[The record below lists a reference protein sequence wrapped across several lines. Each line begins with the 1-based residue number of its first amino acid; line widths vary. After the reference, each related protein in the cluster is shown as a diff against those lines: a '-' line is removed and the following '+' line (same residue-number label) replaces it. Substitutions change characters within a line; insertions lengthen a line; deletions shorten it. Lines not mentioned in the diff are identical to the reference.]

1 MKKKIIAI
9 VIGILCVIVAA
20 IGLFQF
26 AFKTKATYVKDVDS
40 DKFNKAYDLLA
51 NAYLEDGEEADVYY
65 TDFIKKNTEAGE
77 GEHKATLTNGV
88 DSVKYY
94 EENNNEDNQLPEDVK
109 TYSDKMIEL
118 EYQKSANNN
127 TTSTTV
133 ATGDFSPMACGA
145 AAILAGVALVVF
157 ARKREA

>member
-51 NAYLEDGEEADVYY
+51 NA
-65 TDFIKKNTEAGE
+65 
-77 GEHKATLTNGV
+77 
-88 DSVKYY
+88 
-94 EENNNEDNQLPEDVK
+94 
-109 TYSDKMIEL
+109 
-118 EYQKSANNN
+118 
-127 TTSTTV
+127 
-133 ATGDFSPMACGA
+133 
-145 AAILAGVALVVF
+145 
-157 ARKREA
+157 

>member
-51 NAYLEDGEEADVYY
+51 MHILRMA
-65 TDFIKKNTEAGE
+65 KKLTYIIQ
-77 GEHKATLTNGV
+77 TL
-88 DSVKYY
+88 
-94 EENNNEDNQLPEDVK
+94 
-109 TYSDKMIEL
+109 
-118 EYQKSANNN
+118 
-127 TTSTTV
+127 
-133 ATGDFSPMACGA
+133 
-145 AAILAGVALVVF
+145 
-157 ARKREA
+157 